1 MAEESKIV
9 NVGYGGLIGTEKPNS
24 SIWDKTEM
32 GARWHST
39 GKGHFP
45 KITMRPGGEGG
56 SADAYLVLHDQGVAP
71 EFNEINPDKTRNE
84 NVLRLWV
91 HEFSLSWEMEYAT
104 AQTAFGRSFYPR
116 HIRYPDVTIKA
127 QTASQQHF
135 DEIVERLLKFQARS
149 IIPGTTGSPSRPS
162 NPASTDVVRFYMPS
176 AKYVNNY
183 KNPQGFR
190 GPRENGY
197 KESPEEKDAVL
208 VRYPDIR
215 FDGYPIAFSAG
226 HRKGVFNPEIEIT
239 FTVITYTPRDLEEA
253 VASTPKDYVQELLTS
268 FTKPVTS
275 SNPAIESGYAFD
287 PGYGPG
293 GNLGP
298 KG

>member
-1 MAEESKIV
+1 MAEDSKITKV
-9 NVGYGGLIGTEKPNS
+9 EYGGLGAVQPDS

-45 KITMRPGGEGG
+45 KVTMRPGGEGG

-71 EFNEINPDKTRNE
+71 RFDEINSDK
-84 NVLRLWV
+84 VLRLWV

-135 DEIVERLLKFQARS
+135 DEIVEKLLKFQARS
-149 IIPGTTGSPSRPS
+149 IIPGTTD

-176 AKYVNNY
+176 AKYINNH
-183 KNPQGFR
+183 KDPQGFK
-190 GPRENGY
+190 GSRENGY
-197 KESPEEKDAVL
+197 KASPEEKDSVL
-208 VRYPDIR
+208 LRYPDIR
-215 FDGYPIAFSAG
+215 FDGHPIAFSAG
-226 HRKGVFNPEIEIT
+226 HKKGVFNPEIEIT
-239 FTVITYTPRDLEEA
+239 FAVITYTPRDLEEA
-253 VASTPKDYVQELLTS
+253 VSSTPKDYVQELIAS

-298 KG
+298 RGGT